1 MIVIK
6 KRVRPVRV
14 IQLISMNCG
23 FNKWHMIL
31 NLNLTNDIPWI
42 YMLVVGHLYR
52 VYLTQTTH
60 LCMITCEL
68 EYHNKTNFLYFIV
81 WPESPNPFQ
90 IPFNTLKSKVDT
102 QTMEDMRGQGRS
114 IILFVYNEV
123 EKFFY
128 WRQEKEHD
136 HFNIKGIQDMEMAW
150 IHDLWYEQ
158 KLVSKSIIEHRFIG
172 MKYGWMRFGHK
183 YSEASIDTK
192 FQL

>member
-1 MIVIK
+1 MVSINDTWSWIWILPMIYPK
-6 KRVRPVRV
+6 FTCW
-14 IQLISMNCG
+14 LLS
-23 FNKWHMIL
+23 
-31 NLNLTNDIPWI
+31 DD
-42 YMLVVGHLYR
+42 HLYR

-60 LCMITCEL
+60 LCMVTCQL

-81 WPESPNPFQ
+81 WPESPSPFQ

-158 KLVSKSIIEHRFIG
+158 KLVSKSIINIDLL
-172 MKYGWMRFGHK
+172 GWNMVGWDLGTNTVR
-183 YSEASIDTK
+183 
-192 FQL
+192 